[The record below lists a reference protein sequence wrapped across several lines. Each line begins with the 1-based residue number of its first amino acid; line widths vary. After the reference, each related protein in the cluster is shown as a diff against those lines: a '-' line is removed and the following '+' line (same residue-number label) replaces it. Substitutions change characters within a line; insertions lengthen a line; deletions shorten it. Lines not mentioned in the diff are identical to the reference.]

1 METEKI
7 NVLIVDDN
15 DNWNERLAS
24 SLRHDPPPGLAFSV
38 TTAGTVQAA
47 RDECAKSAPDVVVLD
62 LMLPDAKDGLELLR
76 SMKQSW
82 PKVKVLLVT
91 DHPGTGIPVEN
102 FEDRHRP
109 DSYLTKPS
117 DWRQAFTRV
126 RSEIVKV
133 LAEGKDYL
141 LRALDNWSFL
151 HDPNEPIFSSGGRD
165 YTVADLKE
173 EIRNET
179 AISHLFREA
188 IDTVNLEQL
197 QQRRRRPTKTP
208 QEIIEEKLKVFEAQL
223 AHLGSHP

>member
-1 METEKI
+1 
-7 NVLIVDDN
+7 
-15 DNWNERLAS
+15 
-24 SLRHDPPPGLAFSV
+24 
-38 TTAGTVQAA
+38 
-47 RDECAKSAPDVVVLD
+47 
-62 LMLPDAKDGLELLR
+62 
-76 SMKQSW
+76 
-82 PKVKVLLVT
+82 
-91 DHPGTGIPVEN
+91 
-102 FEDRHRP
+102 
-109 DSYLTKPS
+109 
-117 DWRQAFTRV
+117 V